1 MTLYINNY
9 IIKLTFKVN
18 CKKRSEQLQISFKNK
33 KIEKICTDTSYA
45 RKKHG
50 IDMANKIHQRINE
63 IKASNDV
70 ENMLKFGIGRC
81 HELKGDRSREYSVD
95 LVHPYRL
102 IFSVKRNEIQ
112 IALIKEIIDYH

>member
-1 MTLYINNY
+1 MTFYITNR

-18 CKKRSEQLQISFKNK
+18 CKKRSEQLQISYKNK

-50 IDMANKIHQRINE
+50 IDMAKKIHQRINE
-63 IKASNDV
+63 IQASDDV
-70 ENMLKFGIGRC
+70 ETMLKYGIGRC
-81 HELKGDRSREYSVD
+81 HELKADRSGEYAVD

-102 IFSVKRNEIQ
+102 IFSVKENEIV

>member
-1 MTLYINNY
+1 MTLYISKN
-9 IIKLTFKVN
+9 IIELTFGVN
-18 CKKRSEQLQISFKNK
+18 CNQGSEQLQISYKNK
-33 KIEKICTDTSYA
+33 KIERICTDTSYA

-50 IDMANKIHQRINE
+50 IDMAKKIHQRINE

-70 ENMLKFGIGRC
+70 ENMLRYGIGRC
-81 HELKGDRSREYSVD
+81 HELKGDKSGEYAVD

-102 IFSVKRNEIQ
+102 IFSVKRNEIV